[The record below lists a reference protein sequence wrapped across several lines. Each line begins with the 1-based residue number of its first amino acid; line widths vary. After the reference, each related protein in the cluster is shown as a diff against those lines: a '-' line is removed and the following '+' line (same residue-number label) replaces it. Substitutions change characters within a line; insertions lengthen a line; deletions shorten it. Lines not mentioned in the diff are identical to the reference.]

1 MTTMKPM
8 ILDQHPDIPD
18 PPDPDQLRDDP
29 TIDWEWSRIR
39 GLRAIGYWANQA
51 HPDLPDPHDFVDPSW
66 DASERSTVIAYLRAG
81 KLAVGY
87 RGYSWCRFRCGDFEK
102 YKAALLSKGFPP
114 ESIPDYMSQSHMDEV
129 VKTNMENMGTTCSSD
144 GTFVWPEGFA
154 HYLEEH
160 AVRPP
165 QEFVQHALDGARRPS
180 IA

>member
-1 MTTMKPM
+1 MTTMRPM
-8 ILDQHPDIPD
+8 ILDRHPDIPD

-39 GLRAIGYWANQA
+39 GLPAIGYWANQS

-66 DASERSTVIAYLRAG
+66 DASERATVIAYLRTG
-81 KLAVGY
+81 ELAIGY
-87 RGYSWCRFRCGDFEK
+87 RGSSWCRFMCGDFEK
-102 YKAALLSKGFPP
+102 YKANVVAEGYRLDD
-114 ESIPDYMSQSHMDEV
+114 IPDYMEKI
-129 VKTNMENMGTTCSSD
+129 VKANTKNMGSTCRSD

-165 QEFVQHALDGARRPS
+165 QEFIQHALDGARRLG
-180 IA
+180 IG